1 MITTRILNPIPIEL
15 KPEPAEFTDEV
26 NEGVGVV
33 EPKREGP
40 GVGPYNEDVGL
51 EENNPIYVSL
61 TKEVVI
67 RHNGKTNRSAS
78 KNTDSNV
85 L

>member
-1 MITTRILNPIPIEL
+1 MRTTRIFTHQLIEL

-33 EPKREGP
+33 EPKRDGA
-40 GVGPYNEDVGL
+40 GVGF
-51 EENNPIYVSL
+51 EEKSPIYVSL
-61 TKEVVI
+61 TKESVL
-67 RHNGKTNRSAS
+67 RHNGKTNRSTS
-78 KNTDSNV
+78 KSTNVNV

>member
-1 MITTRILNPIPIEL
+1 MITTKILNPIFIEL
-15 KPEPAEFTDEV
+15 KPVLAEFTDEV
-26 NEGVGVV
+26 NEGAGVV
-33 EPKREGP
+33 EPKRDGA
-40 GVGPYNEDVGL
+40 GVGL

-67 RHNGKTNRSAS
+67 RHNGKTNSSAS

>member
-1 MITTRILNPIPIEL
+1 MLAVL
-15 KPEPAEFTDEV
+15 TDEV

-33 EPKREGP
+33 DPNND
-40 GVGPYNEDVGL
+40 VDVVGL
-51 EENNPIYVSL
+51 ETEEVGFEENNPIYVSL

-67 RHNGKTNRSAS
+67 RHNGKTNWSTP
-78 KNTDSNV
+78 KTTDSNV

>member
-1 MITTRILNPIPIEL
+1 L
-15 KPEPAEFTDEV
+15 KPVLAELTDEA

-33 EPKREGP
+33 EPKRDGE
-40 GVGPYNEDVGL
+40 GVGF

-67 RHNGKTNRSAS
+67 RHNGKTNSFAS